1 MKYIEAVIVSP
12 KDKVWKYFKR
22 RKKVLSIKCRDNPL
36 ERRPRSMRFSHNR
49 KRNKG
54 RRDRANHR
62 REDADHSNAIA
73 IEEIIL

>member
-1 MKYIEAVIVSP
+1 MPWPKGLKYIEAVIVSP

-36 ERRPRSMRFSHNR
+36 ERRHRLMRFGHNR

-54 RRDRANHR
+54 RTEGANHR
-62 REDADHSNAIA
+62 REDAD
-73 IEEIIL
+73 